1 MATATCQSQ
10 PNWRHRWGG
19 TILPIAEPERPARP
33 GTPDTRSTATPDED
47 DDDLLD
53 DDAPDTTDT
62 DYAAQPLPGME
73 WWDSTSFQDIL
84 SAPSPTTLYI
94 PKGVEQAV
102 ADFKHR
108 LCVMV
113 ENAANNHDT
122 EQETRAWKALL
133 ATDSLLFSDVR
144 SQDGLSR
151 RKLVADR
158 LVTAEE
164 GNWGALWAHCEQ
176 DSQQDLPQTAS
187 EAEKTVKT
195 VSKLME
201 AGEYSRAAAA
211 VWGGG
216 PRATARAVEKKL
228 LET

>member
-1 MATATCQSQ
+1 M
-10 PNWRHRWGG
+10 
-19 TILPIAEPERPARP
+19 
-33 GTPDTRSTATPDED
+33 
-47 DDDLLD
+47 
-53 DDAPDTTDT
+53 
-62 DYAAQPLPGME
+62 
-73 WWDSTSFQDIL
+73 
-84 SAPSPTTLYI
+84 
-94 PKGVEQAV
+94 

-113 ENAANNHDT
+113 VKAANNHNT

-164 GNWGALWAHCEQ
+164 GNWGALRAHCEQ

-187 EAEKTVKT
+187 EAEKTAKT
-195 VSKLME
+195 VSKLMD

-228 LET
+228 L

>member
-1 MATATCQSQ
+1 M
-10 PNWRHRWGG
+10 
-19 TILPIAEPERPARP
+19 
-33 GTPDTRSTATPDED
+33 
-47 DDDLLD
+47 
-53 DDAPDTTDT
+53 
-62 DYAAQPLPGME
+62 
-73 WWDSTSFQDIL
+73 
-84 SAPSPTTLYI
+84 
-94 PKGVEQAV
+94 

-113 ENAANNHDT
+113 ENAANNHNT

-133 ATDSLLFSDVR
+133 AADSLLFSDVR

-187 EAEKTVKT
+187 EAEKPPKLSPNSWRQGSTPEQLPQSGEEAHEPQPEQWRRSSWRHSTPRSPRHHTSTRHRGRKT
-195 VSKLME
+195 CEHAS
-201 AGEYSRAAAA
+201 
-211 VWGGG
+211 
-216 PRATARAVEKKL
+216 
-228 LET
+228 